1 MAAAPRV
8 VAELGRPETPDETA
22 ARKAASSAAYRS
34 SKTFRNLLVALGVIL
49 AIVAVIVAIVPRG
62 SLPEAEP
69 ADVVAAAAS
78 ASEAV
83 EQPLLVPEVPA
94 DWRANSARL
103 EGTSMWRVVYAPPEG
118 FVRVAQGIGVG
129 STWVAETLG
138 GLAPTGSVTID
149 GIAWDE
155 YTIPST
161 AQSAG
166 ISYAVATDAG
176 SDTVL
181 IYGSTDADTAA
192 IAAAGVADQIR
203 DLREETP

>member
-8 VAELGRPETPDETA
+8 VAELGRPETADETA

-62 SLPEAEP
+62 SLPDPEP
-69 ADVVAAAAS
+69 ADVAASAAAAS
-78 ASEAV
+78 EAV
-83 EQPLLVPEVPA
+83 GQPLLVPAVPG

-118 FVRVAQGIGVG
+118 FVRVAQGLGA
-129 STWVAETLG
+129 SPTWVSETLG

-149 GIAWDE
+149 GVVWDE
-155 YTIPST
+155 YTIPSAAQT
-161 AQSAG
+161 AA
-166 ISYAVATDAG
+166 ISYALATDAG
-176 SDTVL
+176 ADTVL
-181 IYGSTDADTAA
+181 IYGATDAETAA
-192 IAAAGVADQIR
+192 VAAAGVTDQIR
-203 DLREETP
+203 DLREENP